1 MIQNSRFV
9 FFGSSEFSV
18 QVLDELK
25 LHHLVP
31 ALIMTTPDKPQG
43 RKLILTP
50 NIVKVWA
57 KENGIEVLDPSSLKN
72 NPDLVSKLQG
82 LSSQV
87 FLVASYGKIIP
98 KEIFEIPAKKTL
110 NIHPS
115 LLPKY
120 RGASPIQSQILND
133 EKEIGVSIMV
143 ITEGM
148 DEGPV
153 VVQKK
158 LLHYEEDR
166 QNENFDLRGN
176 PSGRSSQNFHF
187 ACLGRNELEKVLAT
201 EGARLFAHIL
211 PEWLEGVIDPI
222 PQNEE
227 LATYCKKIKKE
238 DGQIDLQDDPY
249 QNLLKIKALE
259 GWPGTYFFQGNKR
272 VLIKK
277 ACIEDSKLK
286 IERVIPEGK
295 KEMPYEDFLRGTK

>member
-18 QVLDELK
+18 QVLNELK

-31 ALIMTTPDKPQG
+31 TLIITTPDKPQG

-72 NPDLVSKLQG
+72 NPNLVSKLQA
-82 LSSQV
+82 LSSQL

-153 VVQKK
+153 VAKK
-158 LLHYEEDR
+158 
-166 QNENFDLRGN
+166 
-176 PSGRSSQNFHF
+176 PVARSQQ
-187 ACLGRNELEKVLAT
+187 LESRKGLERTLAI
-201 EGARLFAHIL
+201 EGAQLFAHIL
-211 PEWLEGVIDPI
+211 PEWLAGVIDPI

-249 QNLLKIKALE
+249 QNLLKIRALE
-259 GWPGTYFFQGNKR
+259 GWPGTYFFQGDKR
-272 VLIKK
+272 VIIKK
-277 ACIEDSKLK
+277 ASIEDGKLG

-295 KEMPYEDFLRGTK
+295 KEMSYEDFLRGQNRSTSF

>member
-31 ALIMTTPDKPQG
+31 TLIVTTPDKPQG

-72 NPDLVSKLQG
+72 NPDLVFKLQA
-82 LSSQV
+82 LSSQL

-148 DEGPV
+148 DEGPIV
-153 VVQKK
+153 AKK
-158 LLHYEEDR
+158 
-166 QNENFDLRGN
+166 
-176 PSGRSSQNFHF
+176 PVARSQQLES
-187 ACLGRNELEKVLAT
+187 RKELERTLAI

-211 PEWLEGVIDPI
+211 PEWLAGVIDPI

-238 DGQIDLQDDPY
+238 DGQIDLQDDPH
-249 QNLLKIKALE
+249 QNLLKIRALE

-272 VLIKK
+272 VIIKK
-277 ACIEDSKLK
+277 ASIEDGKLG

-295 KEMPYEDFLRGTK
+295 KEMSYEDFLRGQNRSTSF